1 MLFLIFSPSLSLS
14 ISVIILL
21 ITLLFLTHLS
31 LSLSYLHLIY
41 HIRHARSSSLLLSSL
56 LSVSHFSWLPSLIV
70 PSLSSF
76 IHTFPVSF
84 LNLLHP
90 LVLPSNTHP
99 LYLHYL
105 KHFHSYFTYISP
117 LYTYLLILNIPNPR
131 SLASYTVYLL
141 ILSSITSSLFIF
153 LYFPLSP
160 SCFSPLSSPLHFPR
174 TLTPRSIPLI
184 PSLLAFLSLSSSPAA
199 TAPADKSHLGPCN
212 VLQ

>member
-1 MLFLIFSPSLSLS
+1 MLFLIFFPSLFLP

-56 LSVSHFSWLPSLIV
+56 LSVSHFSWYPSLIV

-153 LYFPLSP
+153 LYFPR
-160 SCFSPLSSPLHFPR
+160 SPLSSPLHFPHS
-174 TLTPRSIPLI
+174 LTPRSIPLI